1 MPSITDITGADPAA
15 RPSVHLMPG
24 GHRRAVWGHP
34 WVFSNE
40 LRMDAAAKA
49 LAPGSLVRLVAE
61 HGEAI
66 GVATFNPHTLI
77 AARLLAR
84 APDARID
91 ATFLADRLRHS
102 LALRERIVDVP
113 FYRLV
118 HAEAD
123 GLPGLIIDRYGQALV
138 LQANTA
144 GMERLTPLLLEARY
158 GSRHANSP

>member
-1 MPSITDITGADPAA
+1 
-15 RPSVHLMPG
+15 
-24 GHRRAVWGHP
+24 
-34 WVFSNE
+34 
-40 LRMDAAAKA
+40 
-49 LAPGSLVRLVAE
+49 
-61 HGEAI
+61 AI

-84 APDARID
+84 APDARVD
-91 ATFLADRLRHS
+91 VAFFADRLTRA

-123 GLPGLIIDRYGQALV
+123 GLPGLIIDRYGAAIA

-144 GMERLTPLLLEARY
+144 GMEGLTPLLLEALD
-158 GSRHANSP
+158 AVVSPGAVLLRNDSPVRGLEGLQQNV